1 MLRWDLLKSL
11 CLWEQYNCLATFQF
25 DFGFS
30 SALWIRN
37 LLRVCILCYTYMTLS
52 FFFCFVLTLQ
62 WNREARIL
70 KMCHELI
77 VGNCLLSREG
87 GWLLITLT
95 DFSIDNSPA
104 LPIRCATGMWFA
116 EQACAKKKKKK
127 GQSRI
132 VHCMGESYPSL
143 LAQEQLDLKWR
154 CWELWDEWGFNS
166 SRHVTVST
174 EGVGEVGR
182 LN

>member
-127 GQSRI
+127 VKAVLFI
-132 VHCMGESYPSL
+132 VWVSHIPRSL
-143 LAQEQLDLKWR
+143 LKNNWI
-154 CWELWDEWGFNS
+154 
-166 SRHVTVST
+166 
-174 EGVGEVGR
+174 
-182 LN
+182 LNDAAGSFEMNGDSIPAAMWLCLQKGLER